1 MNYIFTSSVNL
12 CDISNFIN
20 SFNTV
25 YKNDNST
32 LLVIFTD
39 DLKNYNRYTSEN
51 IQIEVI
57 NYNSSVQHINN
68 QRFTEYFKY
77 MVSNNLED
85 DDIIFICD
93 SRDIIFTK
101 DIFKTYKN
109 KIHVYK
115 DGLYNELK
123 DRLCDVHYN
132 YETIVYNEIL
142 LPKFDKIYNLM
153 YKNIKNT
160 CCAGTILGN
169 KKDLLYHLEKIWN
182 IMNLYKNDIRGM
194 DKPGINTFAHNYAI
208 LQHPELY
215 NIIENGKDVLTL
227 GRIYE
232 MVESNLI
239 DYNIPCVIH
248 MYDRFNETKEI
259 FNV

>member
-20 SFNTV
+20 SFNKV
-25 YKNDNST
+25 YKDDNST

-39 DLKNYNRYTSEN
+39 DIKNYNRYTSEN
-51 IQIEVI
+51 IKIEVI
-57 NYNSSVQHINN
+57 NYNQNVQHINN
-68 QRFTEYFKY
+68 QRFAEYFKY

-85 DDIIFICD
+85 DDIIFVCD
-93 SRDIIFTK
+93 SRDILFTK

-123 DRLCDVHYN
+123 DRLCDTHYN
-132 YETIVYNEIL
+132 FEINIYKQIL
-142 LPKFDKIYNLM
+142 LPKFNKIYKSM

-169 KKDLLYHLEKIWN
+169 KKDLLYHFEKMWN
-182 IMNLYKNDIRGM
+182 IMSLYNNKERGM
-194 DKPGINTFAHNYAI
+194 NKPGINTFAHNYAI

-215 NIIENGKDVLTL
+215 NIIENGKDILTL

-232 MVESNLI
+232 MIENNLI
-239 DYNIPCVIH
+239 DYNIPSVIH